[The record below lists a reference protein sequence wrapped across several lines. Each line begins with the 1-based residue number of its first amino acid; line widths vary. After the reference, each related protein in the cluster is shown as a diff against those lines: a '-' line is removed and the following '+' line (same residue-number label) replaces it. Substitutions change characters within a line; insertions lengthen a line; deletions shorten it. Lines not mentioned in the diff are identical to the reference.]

1 MTTSM
6 TNSNPDLGSSEPS
19 TTSGGADS
27 LIHSFDQLSL
37 QVPGTTND
45 VVEEEI
51 LWPRSAQMDTLSSTI
66 PSSYS
71 FDMSEDLSDTVEGF
85 VLVRGDYGSKT
96 YTPRP
101 RGAHGHRST
110 KSESAVASIASPAPT
125 GLEHPTATP
134 AAIMRGSMA
143 ERWDYAFAHGPGK
156 GAARTPVD
164 GHDAGEADSKLRESK
179 KKWSEELEGV
189 DVTAEM
195 QRPVLT
201 SSVDT
206 QAQQAPARP
215 HSTGEITSASR
226 PDAYRPDA
234 EKTSTKRGRSKKSK
248 GKAVKPGQGSESGS
262 GAEATGATSEPQV
275 QAYSQK
281 SKLKAKAAARSNT
294 ARSPSPA
301 ARTSSSGAAPV
312 PLHWSKIAKRSVGSV
327 KDSDNTTTYDKEKE
341 IQQEP
346 ISEAGAA
353 RVPLHWSQIAKRS
366 VKQSVSTN
374 TNDKETGREIH
385 QELNSELGA
394 ARVPLHWSE
403 IASGKRRRR
412 ASSAKQTDNENENE
426 KDKDVQQ
433 QGKLKGKAKPKRLG
447 RKKEVQIEGMGE
459 EVIAPSPAPSTP
471 RGLGQR
477 SVVDDV
483 SENGDFPSLEVMRL
497 EKDRLLTTAY
507 DEAVRF
513 MNSYV

>member
-1 MTTSM
+1 MTT
-6 TNSNPDLGSSEPS
+6 SNPDLGSSEPS

-37 QVPGTTND
+37 QVPDTTND

-51 LWPRSAQMDTLSSTI
+51 LWPRSAQADTPSTAM
-66 PSSYS
+66 PSSVS
-71 FDMSEDLSDTVEGF
+71 FNMSEDDTVEGF
-85 VLVRGDYGSKT
+85 VLVRGDYGTKT

-110 KSESAVASIASPAPT
+110 KSESAVALIASPAPT

-164 GHDAGEADSKLRESK
+164 GRDAGDGDLKLRERK
-179 KKWSEELEGV
+179 KKWSEELEGE
-189 DVTAEM
+189 DATTEI

-248 GKAVKPGQGSESGS
+248 GKTVKLGQGSESGS
-262 GAEATGATSEPQV
+262 GAEAAGATSEPQV
-275 QAYSQK
+275 QAPSQK
-281 SKLKAKAAARSNT
+281 SKPKAKAAARSNT
-294 ARSPSPA
+294 ARTPSPA
-301 ARTSSSGAAPV
+301 APTSSSGAAPV

-327 KDSDNTTTYDKEKE
+327 KDSDNTNTHDKERE

-366 VKQSVSTN
+366 VKQSDSTN
-374 TNDKETGREIH
+374 TNDKETGKEIH

-412 ASSAKQTDNENENE
+412 ASLAKQSDNENENE

-447 RKKEVQIEGMGE
+447 RKNEVQMEGMGRE
-459 EVIAPSPAPSTP
+459 IIAPSPAPSTP

-497 EKDRLLTTAY
+497 EKDRLLITAY
-507 DEAVRF
+507 DEAVKF
-513 MNSYV
+513 MNSCV

>member
-1 MTTSM
+1 MTT
-6 TNSNPDLGSSEPS
+6 SNPDLGSSEPS

-51 LWPRSAQMDTLSSTI
+51 LWPRSAQADTPSTAM
-66 PSSYS
+66 PSSVS
-71 FDMSEDLSDTVEGF
+71 FNMSEDDTVEGF
-85 VLVRGDYGSKT
+85 VLVRGDYGTKT

-110 KSESAVASIASPAPT
+110 KSESAVALIASPAPY
-125 GLEHPTATP
+125 GLEQPTATP

-164 GHDAGEADSKLRESK
+164 GRDAGDGDSKLRESR

-189 DVTAEM
+189 DVTTEI

-215 HSTGEITSASR
+215 HSTGELTSASR
-226 PDAYRPDA
+226 PVAYHPVA
-234 EKTSTKRGRSKKSK
+234 EKTTTKRGRSKKSK

-262 GAEATGATSEPQV
+262 GAEAAGATSEPQV
-275 QAYSQK
+275 QAPSQK
-281 SKLKAKAAARSNT
+281 SKPKAKAAARSNT

-301 ARTSSSGAAPV
+301 APTSSSGAAPV
-312 PLHWSKIAKRSVGSV
+312 PLHWSKIAKRSVGPV
-327 KDSDNTTTYDKEKE
+327 KESDNTNTHEKEKE

-346 ISEAGAA
+346 ISEVGTA
-353 RVPLHWSQIAKRS
+353 RAPLHWSKIAKLS
-366 VKQSVSTN
+366 VKRSDSTN
-374 TNDKETGREIH
+374 TNVKETGKEIH

-412 ASSAKQTDNENENE
+412 GSLAKQSDNENENE

-447 RKKEVQIEGMGE
+447 RKNEVQMEGMGRE
-459 EVIAPSPAPSTP
+459 IIAPSPAPSTP

-497 EKDRLLTTAY
+497 EKDRLLITAY
-507 DEAVRF
+507 DEAVKF